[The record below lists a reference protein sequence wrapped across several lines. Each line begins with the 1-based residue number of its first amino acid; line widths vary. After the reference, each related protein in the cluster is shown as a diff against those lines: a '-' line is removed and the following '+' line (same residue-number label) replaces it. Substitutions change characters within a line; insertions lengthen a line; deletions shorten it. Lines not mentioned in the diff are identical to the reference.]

1 MLTYGHLIED
11 LKTASKQL
19 LITVSS
25 LLNFYAY
32 TLCLF
37 ISNQSQKVMNIILVR

>member
-25 LLNFYAY
+25 LLNFVMHIHYVY
-32 TLCLF
+32 SYQ
-37 ISNQSQKVMNIILVR
+37 ISPKK